1 MAEFGDFHSA
11 VNRIPMPREKAAGLA
26 DHGVLSKDL
35 FKDRAARGHD
45 RLEPDRWSGSID
57 LEMTVRTPLVFGEQE
72 GQAVTVPLEE
82 DGKTLRVPPTMVKGM
97 LSRAYETLTCSRF
110 RVFGDIPDAPQGNRR
125 RKADTKPLTYRGDAA
140 SALGLVPIRI
150 CEERDDGLVGE
161 LFYGDTL
168 VTKDYRDDR
177 DRPYP
182 TMRAAAL
189 QGGPKGPANLRVSAR
204 RLAELTPHGERIR
217 CHLSLCLHGDRGGGA
232 RYAYWQ
238 VTHIITDTG
247 ETLLFDIPDTVEVV
261 DELDD
266 VEGYVCRTAPED
278 MRPKQLFPRKHD
290 ERFFFDISRQG
301 PKKVHIES
309 DVCKA
314 YAAVV
319 RSYVYQRKLDSPHNP
334 HNPNRATRAA
344 QQDSSAAELKVRDL
358 AFAVV
363 DNSGPEPVVLEIVPT
378 MIGRHAYSTSPYRL
392 ALKQS
397 VVPLSNADEAS
408 AADRLFGYVVP
419 DPAPQ
424 AARGDVAARGRIAV
438 GKVDGSGARISRDR
452 KTLTPLLEPK
462 PRSARRF
469 LTASS
474 GMTPTA
480 KGSANALKRSE
491 YFSPGQLLGAAAY
504 PVHRGVLDSRK
515 FPKQATAPAVMNG
528 HEQHNA
534 DVQLTAKSW
543 VEPGSVLRC
552 TVSFANLSHD
562 ELAALI
568 WVLTPENLVP
578 SSEQDS
584 DRSKCG
590 YLRMGLAKPFGLGV
604 LEVRIA
610 EGGLR
615 ARRGV
620 DLSDS
625 YVALSGCL
633 GLDEP
638 LAEPSDFT
646 LSHSSNLTKTPWVE
660 AMQRAAY
667 GYADGIEVRHMTL
680 DENKENNQ
688 TNGSTG
694 DPHPGKGVGPR
705 DMFGPNSA
713 KPIRINKRQQNHG
726 RTPYPGRRHGRRW

>member
-1 MAEFGDFHSA
+1 MVEFGDFHSA

-26 DHGVLSKDL
+26 DRGVLSKDL
-35 FKDRAARGHD
+35 FKDRASRGHD

-57 LEMTVRTPLVFGEQE
+57 LEMTVRTPLVFGEQKDL
-72 GQAVTVPLEE
+72 AVTVPLEE

-97 LSRAYETLTCSRF
+97 ISRAYETLTCSRF

-150 CEERDDGLVGE
+150 CGEEDDGLVGE

-168 VTKDYRDDR
+168 VTNDYRDDR
-177 DRPYP
+177 GRTYP
-182 TMRAAAL
+182 TMRAASL
-189 QGGPKGPANLRVSAR
+189 QGGPVGPANLLVSAQ
-204 RLAELTPHGERIR
+204 RLTKMTPHGAHIR
-217 CHLSLCLHGDRGGGA
+217 CHLSLCLHGDRGKGA

-238 VTHIITDTG
+238 VTHIITDAG
-247 ETLLFDIPDTVEVV
+247 ETPLFDIPDSVTVV

-266 VEGYVCRTAPED
+266 VQGYVCRTAPDD
-278 MRPKQLFPRKHD
+278 MRPNHLFPRKHD
-290 ERFFFDISRQG
+290 ERFFFDVSRQG
-301 PKKVHIES
+301 PKKVTIES

-319 RSYVYQRKLDSPHNP
+319 RSYVYQRKQDPPRKRHE
-334 HNPNRATRAA
+334 PNRATRAA
-344 QQDSSAAELKVRDL
+344 QKDASAAKLKVKDL

-363 DNSGPEPVVLEIVPT
+363 DDSGPEPVVLEVVPA
-378 MIGRHAYSTSPYRL
+378 MIGRHAYSASPYRL
-392 ALKQS
+392 ALEQGA
-397 VVPLSNADEAS
+397 VPVSTAEEAS

-419 DPAPQ
+419 DPVPQ
-424 AARGDVAARGRIAV
+424 AARGDVAARGRITV

-462 PRSARRF
+462 PGSARRF
-469 LTASS
+469 LTGGDGGTPSS
-474 GMTPTA
+474 
-480 KGSANALKRSE
+480 KGSTNALKRSE

-504 PVHRGVLDSRK
+504 PVHRSVLDSRK

-528 HEQHNA
+528 REQHNA

-543 VEPGSVLRC
+543 VEVGSVLRC
-552 TVSFANLSHD
+552 TVSFTNLSHD

-578 SSEQDS
+578 ESEQDS

-604 LEVRIA
+604 MEVRIA
-610 EGGLR
+610 RGGLR
-615 ARRGV
+615 ARRGA

-625 YVALSGCL
+625 YATLSGCL
-633 GLDEP
+633 GLDDP
-638 LAEPSDFT
+638 VAEPSDFT
-646 LSHSSNLTKTPWVE
+646 LSHSSNLNKTPWVE

-680 DENKENNQ
+680 NENKENNQ
-688 TNGSTG
+688 TNGRTG
-694 DPHPGKGVGPR
+694 EPHPGKGIGPR
-705 DMFGPNSA
+705 DMFGPHST
-713 KPIRINKRQQNHG
+713 KPLHIDKRPQSHG
-726 RTPYPGRRHGRRW
+726 RPPYPGSIRGRRR

>member
-11 VNRIPMPREKAAGLA
+11 VNRIPVLRRSAANLA
-26 DHGVLSKDL
+26 NNGRLSADI
-35 FKDRAARGHD
+35 FTDRAAHGHD
-45 RLEPDRWSGSID
+45 RLAPDRWSGSID
-57 LEMTVRTPLVFGEQE
+57 LEMTVHTPLVFGEQKE
-72 GQAVTVPLEE
+72 LAVTVPLEE
-82 DGKTLRVPPTMVKGM
+82 DGKTLRVPSTMVKGM
-97 LSRAYETLTCSRF
+97 ISRAYETLTCSRF
-110 RVFGDIPDAPQGNRR
+110 RVFGDIPDAPQSKRR

-150 CEERDDGLVGE
+150 CGEEEDGLVGE

-168 VTKDYRDDR
+168 VNNDYRDDR
-177 DRPYP
+177 GRTYQ

-189 QGGPKGPANLRVSAR
+189 QGGPMGPANLLVGAQH
-204 RLAELTPHGERIR
+204 LAELTPHGEHIR
-217 CHLSLCLHGDRGGGA
+217 CHLSLCLHGDRGKGA

-238 VTHIITDTG
+238 VTHIITDAG
-247 ETLLFDIPDTVEVV
+247 ETPLFDIPDTVTVV

-266 VEGYVCRTAPED
+266 VDGYVCRTAPD
-278 MRPKQLFPRKHD
+278 GMRPKQLFPRKHD
-290 ERFFFDISRQG
+290 ERFFFDVSRQG

-319 RSYVYQRKLDSPHNP
+319 RSYVYQRKLDSPNNP

-363 DNSGPEPVVLEIVPT
+363 DNSSPEPVVLEIVPT

-392 ALKQS
+392 ALKQG
-397 VVPLSNADEAS
+397 VVPLSNAGEAS

-424 AARGDVAARGRIAV
+424 AARGDVAARGRITV
-438 GKVDGSGARISRDR
+438 GKVDGSGARISRDH

-474 GMTPTA
+474 GKTPTA

-534 DVQLTAKSW
+534 NVQLTAKSW

-552 TVSFANLSHD
+552 TVSFTNLSHD

-584 DRSKCG
+584 DRTKCG

-633 GLDEP
+633 GFDEP
-638 LAEPSDFT
+638 PAEPSDFT
-646 LSHSSNLTKTPWVE
+646 LSHSSNLSKTPWVE

-688 TNGSTG
+688 TNGRTG
-694 DPHPGKGVGPR
+694 EPHPGKGVGPR
-705 DMFGPNSA
+705 DMFGPHSA
-713 KPIRINKRQQNHG
+713 KPLRVDKRPQNHG
-726 RTPYPGRRHGRRW
+726 RTPYPGSSRGRRF